1 MNPVMMSENFLRPT
15 GFILLLL
22 LLITAGCSSGEE
34 RPGVD
39 NKAQQQSG
47 RTLTYTASVDFL
59 DIEGNT
65 VSSVRVA
72 VADDDESRSQG
83 LMDVFELPEDS
94 GMLFI
99 FENEQPRSFWMAN
112 TPLSLDILFVN
123 ADMEIIRIHRQTS
136 PYSQDN
142 ILSEG
147 PAMYTIEVNAG
158 YAQRHDIV
166 EGMSVKISGVR

>member
-1 MNPVMMSENFLRPT
+1 MLHSFLKLAPLT
-15 GFILLLL
+15 LLILLF
-22 LLITAGCSSGEE
+22 IAVGCSSGDGSNNQSETAE
-34 RPGVD
+34 QEPGRAL
-39 NKAQQQSG
+39 NYS
-47 RTLTYTASVDFL
+47 ASVDFL
-59 DIEGNT
+59 DRDGNT
-65 VSSVRVA
+65 VSTIQVA

-83 LMDVFELPEDS
+83 LMNVYELPADS

-136 PYSQDN
+136 PYSMDN
-142 ILSEG
+142 ILSDG

-158 YAQRHDIV
+158 YTQRHDIM
-166 EGMSVKISGVR
+166 EGMNVRISGI

>member
-1 MNPVMMSENFLRPT
+1 MSHSFLKFAPYSLL
-15 GFILLLL
+15 ILLFFA
-22 LLITAGCSSGEE
+22 AGCSSGDGSNNQSETGE
-34 RPGVD
+34 QEPGREL
-39 NKAQQQSG
+39 NYS
-47 RTLTYTASVDFL
+47 ASVDFL
-59 DIEGNT
+59 DRDGNT
-65 VSSVRVA
+65 VSTIQVA

-83 LMDVFELPEDS
+83 LMNVYELPADS

-136 PYSQDN
+136 PYSMDN
-142 ILSEG
+142 ILSDG

-158 YAQRHDIV
+158 YTQRHDIM
-166 EGMSVKISGVR
+166 EGMNVRISGV